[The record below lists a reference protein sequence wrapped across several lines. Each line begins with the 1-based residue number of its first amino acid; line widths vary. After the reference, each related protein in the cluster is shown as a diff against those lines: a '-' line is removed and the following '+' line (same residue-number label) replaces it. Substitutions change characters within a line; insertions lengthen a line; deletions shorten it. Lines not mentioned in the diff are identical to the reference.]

1 MSKINSLLSKRLEAS
16 KNLSKMK
23 ELAERSSQGN
33 LSSFSGIFRITPL
46 SSAEKEKIETILTSY
61 KKETHEID
69 KDLSLLLDITSEVK
83 AINNQAAILH
93 GERIKK
99 AQTILKNY
107 QDGAFSAWL
116 VATYGNRQ
124 TPYNFL
130 QYYELY
136 QQLPEALYQQLDAMP
151 RQAVYTLA
159 SRPAPL
165 EQKEAMIKE
174 YRGQTKNEC
183 LDLIRKSFPLAGKDQ
198 RAQDL
203 ISQATTQLKRLKDLF
218 EDPRFK
224 PTQKQKFH
232 LKDLLKALSKG
243 LSGNKF
249 RTFTTPF

>member
-1 MSKINSLLSKRLEAS
+1 MPKINTLLSKRLEAS

-33 LSSFSGIFRITPL
+33 LSSFSGVFRITPL
-46 SSAEKEKIETILTSY
+46 SSTEKDKIVSILTSY
-61 KKETHEID
+61 KKEAQEIE
-69 KDLSLLLDITSEVK
+69 KDLPLLLELTSEVK
-83 AINNQAAILH
+83 AINNQAVILH

-136 QQLPEALYQQLDAMP
+136 KQLPHSLYQKFDEMP
-151 RQAVYTLA
+151 KQAIYTLA

-165 EQKEAMIKE
+165 EKKEAVIKE
-174 YRGQTKNEC
+174 YKGEPKHEI
-183 LDLIRKSFPLAGKDQ
+183 LDLIRKTFPLDHKDR
-198 RAQDL
+198 RAPDRVAQVLLQIKTLKTL
-203 ISQATTQLKRLKDLF
+203 I
-218 EDPRFK
+218 EDPKFTPT
-224 PTQKQKFH
+224 PTQKNH
-232 LKDLLKALSKG
+232 LKASLKELIT
-243 LSGNKF
+243 LIN
-249 RTFTTPF
+249 

>member
-16 KNLSKMK
+16 QNLSKMK

-46 SSAEKEKIETILTSY
+46 SPSEKEKIENILFSY
-61 KKETHEID
+61 KKESQETAS
-69 KDLSLLLDITSEVK
+69 DLSLLLDITSEVK

-116 VATYGNRQ
+116 IATYGDRQ

-130 QYYELY
+130 QYYELTL
-136 QQLPEALYQQLDAMP
+136 QLPPPLHQKLDTMP

-165 EQKEAMIKE
+165 SQKEALIKE
-174 YRGQTKNEC
+174 YQGQSKKET
-183 LDLIRKSFPLAGKDQ
+183 LDLIRQTFPLSHKDK
-198 RAQDL
+198 RAQDFTNHAF
-203 ISQATTQLKRLKDLF
+203 SQLKALKELF

-224 PTQKQKFH
+224 PDQKQRNH
-232 LKDLLKALSKG
+232 LRALLKELLKI
-243 LSGNKF
+243 LK
-249 RTFTTPF
+249 